1 MKPFPFLLA
10 LFALLAHAA
19 ASGDDKLYLAA
30 GDTEALLA
38 KEGQRVIVHGEA
50 TGSKKSAS
58 GTNFVNFKDATFFLV
73 TFKSDLSQFSEGEP
87 TDLYEGKRLAVEGA
101 VSIYQG
107 KPQIKLTDPKQVTI
121 LAADAVFPPPAD
133 SKPESESAPPAKV
146 MTEKPAPE
154 TAPAPETPK
163 RKPPVDPSEYFKKKG

>member
-1 MKPFPFLLA
+1 MKSFPLSLA
-10 LFALLAHAA
+10 LFALLAHLAA
-19 ASGDDKLYLAA
+19 CGDDKLYLAA

-38 KEGQRVIVHGEA
+38 KEGQKVIVHGEA

-58 GTNFVNFKDATFFLV
+58 GTNFVNFKGASFFLV
-73 TFKSDLSQFSEGEP
+73 TFKSDLSQFPDGEP
-87 TDLYEGKRLAVEGA
+87 TDLYEGKRIAVEGA

-121 LAADAVFPPPAD
+121 LAADAVFPPPAGA
-133 SKPESESAPPAKV
+133 KPESAAPAKV
-146 MTEKPAPE
+146 MTEKPEPE

-163 RKPPVDPSEYFKKKG
+163 RKPPVDPAEYFKKKG